1 MSSADDTVSSSSSAA
16 EQPGAESK
24 MFASWPGEERVRRA
38 GDATLIGIGIVLVIV
53 GALLANRT
61 LRIQDEFINVVG
73 ALPSWAQEGFRWSYG
88 LGALFVLWVI
98 FAAVLRRHPRW
109 DIARDLLLAGVA
121 AAAVALILVRLVED
135 AWPIVLPELEST
147 APVARFPIMR
157 VSVVTA
163 VVVAAGPHLVRPLRR
178 LGWIW
183 VVLVAISGFGIGL
196 GTPND
201 ALGGVGIGFVA
212 GGVLLVLFGSSAG
225 YPRGSR
231 LQADLAALGLHVGQ
245 LTPAPIQSWGA
256 RSLLGEDVDGGP
268 LLIKVYGQDARDAQF
283 FAKAWRFLWYKDT
296 GPVFAFSR
304 LQQVE
309 HEALI
314 TLLARDAGVAVPA
327 IFLAATTGEDDA
339 VLVTEHR
346 GTSLGELD
354 AEAISDEALVAL
366 WQEVALLHGAGMSH
380 GSLDAEH
387 VYLDGA
393 GVILTGFQAGS
404 LTATP
409 AAIGTDVA
417 ELLVSLAV
425 LVGAERS
432 VGTASQGLGNES
444 LAEVVN
450 YLQLPAI
457 SSTTRKAADK
467 AKKLVKRVQDEVVA
481 VTGVEKPEPV
491 ELRRVSVTSLVTTGL
506 IIFAVYFMIQQ
517 LAGIDLEST
526 WEAIQSATWV
536 LVLAGFVVGQSLLLP
551 GATSFMAAVT
561 VPIPLRPT
569 MVLQS
574 AIQFVNLAVPSA
586 AGRIATNVAY
596 LHKFGVGPVT
606 AMTQAALDSFTGFL
620 VQAAILLIAFTFGD
634 ADFGISADFNADWA
648 LVFLIIAV
656 VIVAGWVI
664 LWLVKSLRE
673 RVLSVFREMWGAL
686 RILIREPRRA
696 IMLFGS
702 NFGTNL
708 VLGITMWL
716 MVRAY
721 GEGISLAT
729 ALVIVVFAMLL
740 GGFAPVPGGV
750 GVQETILTAGLV
762 SAGIPADIAFAATIM
777 YRVVTFLLPPIWGYF
792 SLHWLQ
798 RHGYV

>member
-1 MSSADDTVSSSSSAA
+1 
-16 EQPGAESK
+16 
-24 MFASWPGEERVRRA
+24 
-38 GDATLIGIGIVLVIV
+38 
-53 GALLANRT
+53 
-61 LRIQDEFINVVG
+61 
-73 ALPSWAQEGFRWSYG
+73 
-88 LGALFVLWVI
+88 
-98 FAAVLRRHPRW
+98 
-109 DIARDLLLAGVA
+109 
-121 AAAVALILVRLVED
+121 
-135 AWPIVLPELEST
+135 
-147 APVARFPIMR
+147 
-157 VSVVTA
+157 
-163 VVVAAGPHLVRPLRR
+163 
-178 LGWIW
+178 
-183 VVLVAISGFGIGL
+183 
-196 GTPND
+196 
-201 ALGGVGIGFVA
+201 
-212 GGVLLVLFGSSAG
+212 
-225 YPRGSR
+225 
-231 LQADLAALGLHVGQ
+231 
-245 LTPAPIQSWGA
+245 
-256 RSLLGEDVDGGP
+256 
-268 LLIKVYGQDARDAQF
+268 
-283 FAKAWRFLWYKDT
+283 
-296 GPVFAFSR
+296 
-304 LQQVE
+304 
-309 HEALI
+309 
-314 TLLARDAGVAVPA
+314 
-327 IFLAATTGEDDA
+327 
-339 VLVTEHR
+339 
-346 GTSLGELD
+346 
-354 AEAISDEALVAL
+354 
-366 WQEVALLHGAGMSH
+366 
-380 GSLDAEH
+380 
-387 VYLDGA
+387 
-393 GVILTGFQAGS
+393 
-404 LTATP
+404 
-409 AAIGTDVA
+409 
-417 ELLVSLAV
+417 
-425 LVGAERS
+425 

-467 AKKLVKRVQDEVVA
+467 AKKLVKSVQDEVVA

-506 IIFAVYFMIQQ
+506 LVFAVYFMIQQ
-517 LAGIDLEST
+517 LAGIDWEST
-526 WEAIQSATWV
+526 WEAIQTATWV
-536 LVLAGFVVGQSLLLP
+536 WVLAGLVVGQSLLLP

-606 AMTQAALDSFTGFL
+606 AVTQAALDSFTLFL

-634 ADFGISADFNADWA
+634 ADFGVSADFNTDWA
-648 LVFLIIAV
+648 VIFLIIAV

-673 RVLSVFREMWGAL
+673 RVLSIFRETWGAL
-686 RILIREPRRA
+686 RILFREPRRA